1 MEAKPLGN
9 AVGFLSASNLLQL
22 DLQLRMQDMKKR
34 DQKRN
39 GKIVKQFKKLSKYK
53 SQTPSVSS
61 SDNMDAKTRRC
72 SKPDIYTAILP
83 SDLKK
88 TNGVPDQLSARKAPK
103 MTKPWRSLY
112 EGQSSYLNKKFEQ

>member
-34 DQKRN
+34 DQKKN

-53 SQTPSVSS
+53 
-61 SDNMDAKTRRC
+61 
-72 SKPDIYTAILP
+72 
-83 SDLKK
+83 
-88 TNGVPDQLSARKAPK
+88 
-103 MTKPWRSLY
+103 
-112 EGQSSYLNKKFEQ
+112 